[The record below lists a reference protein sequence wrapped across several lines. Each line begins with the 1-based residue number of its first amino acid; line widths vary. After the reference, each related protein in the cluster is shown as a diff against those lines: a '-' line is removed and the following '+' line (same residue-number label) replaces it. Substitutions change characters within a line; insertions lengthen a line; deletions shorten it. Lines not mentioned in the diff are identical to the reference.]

1 LRVDAKSHSDYPY
14 HMSNVT
20 SQNDWGCLGRAK
32 RLGRGLTAAT
42 LAALPLGGLIFFF
55 EMTQPAQVYSG
66 AIAAELSTAAAPSP
80 AVKPGQRYA
89 VAQLAGVSAE
99 LRQNAAGPQT
109 KLLSA
114 GDAERAL
121 ASAPYDKLKTGYRV
135 EFVNKDHHRVALR
148 IVGRQPVTDE
158 AVPDNARLM
167 DMAPAS
173 TANRVS
179 FVWGPW
185 LYTVEVEDK
194 GVEPEIAVQSVL

>member
-1 LRVDAKSHSDYPY
+1 MRVDAKLQSDYLHP
-14 HMSNVT
+14 MSNVT
-20 SQNDWGCLGRAK
+20 SQNNPGCTRRVK
-32 RLGRGLTAAT
+32 RLSQGLTVAF
-42 LAALPLGGLIFFF
+42 LAALPLCGLIFFF
-55 EMTQPAQVYSG
+55 QMTQPAQVYGG
-66 AIAAELSTAAAPSP
+66 AVAAELSTVTATG
-80 AVKPGQRYA
+80 PGVTQARRYA
-89 VAQLAGVSAE
+89 VAQLSGVSAE
-99 LRQNAAGPQT
+99 LRQNTAGPQA

-121 ASAPYDKLKTGYRV
+121 ASAPYESLKNGYRV

-148 IVGRQPVTDE
+148 IVGRQPVTDQ
-158 AVPDNARLM
+158 AVPDNAQLM